1 MGTFTG
7 RSCGECILWWMEGQ
21 HPAGDRAVCW
31 CCCCNMKLAKGQQLL
46 STACSLPIC
55 AISWNNSGFQGSFTF
70 FTAWP
75 LPPPFL
81 VPWSRSGTHPSAPLS
96 FRSWAFPVVI
106 TKTSVSFVELCPLLA
121 WLKAISALKK
131 KSLRKE
137 WTFNLEWRV
146 EKKKRAEVPSGR
158 QVTHSNGKPNFNQLL
173 SHYHTQTLWISWT
186 IYLRLVPLKLGS
198 YSFKRSFHFTL
209 PR

>member
-1 MGTFTG
+1 MESAFCDGWKDSILLGTEQSVGAAAVTWSLPKVSSCFLQPALCLSVPSLGITVASRAPLPSSLPG
-7 RSCGECILWWMEGQ
+7 PCLPPSWFPDPALAHILQRRSLFVLELF
-21 HPAGDRAVCW
+21 
-31 CCCCNMKLAKGQQLL
+31 LL
-46 STACSLPIC
+46 SSQRP
-55 AISWNNSGFQGSFTF
+55 
-70 FTAWP
+70 
-75 LPPPFL
+75 
-81 VPWSRSGTHPSAPLS
+81 
-96 FRSWAFPVVI
+96 
-106 TKTSVSFVELCPLLA
+106 LCPLLSCV
-121 WLKAISALKK
+121 LSLPGSKAISALKK

-146 EKKKRAEVPSGR
+146 KKKKCAEVPSGR